1 MKKGLYW
8 GYFSRAGRFEMA
20 QGGTL
25 FLDEIGDMPLNMQ
38 VKFFVSCKS
47 AHLKEVGGNKT
58 IEVDVRIIA
67 ATHKNLEK
75 MISDATFRRLVL
87 PLKCFPN

>member
-1 MKKGLYW
+1 
-8 GYFSRAGRFEMA
+8 MA

-38 VKFFVSCKS
+38 VKFFVSCK
-47 AHLKEVGGNKT
+47 ALFERVGGNKT

-67 ATHKNLEK
+67 ATHKK
-75 MISDATFRRLVL
+75 
-87 PLKCFPN
+87 K